1 MIAKRYTALASLA
14 LLTQTTHLFAQQA
27 AATAPVVKP
36 PTAAAVAPAAVKPPA
51 TVAPAAAPAVTPA
64 TAKPGAPVAV
74 APATAKPPIPGGV
87 APTTAP
93 AQTTDTTVLATREA
107 PTARNQVTEAFV
119 PQSGGLTANDV
130 AKRAVASSN
139 TIAAKNAEL
148 RAAAAEVDTAM
159 YQFLPK
165 VTLKAGYTRLSRVVN
180 SMGNG
185 SLLATQG
192 TAPFHIGPLDPTNPN
207 SPQGLVSADGQPVGS
222 AQIKFPIITDVYSLT
237 ASLNVPLSD
246 YVLRMSQSIEG
257 TKQNRE
263 AAELNI
269 QAEHAK
275 VEGDARVA
283 FFNWARAIGQV
294 AVTEKSIDRVKA
306 RLKDAEAAFTVGLVT
321 KAEVLRLQA
330 LVAATEAGLE
340 TAKGFRDLSAQQ
352 LSVIMND
359 KNADYI
365 LGEDVLAKPATR
377 PIEPLDQLVAEAHQR
392 RLELQSL
399 NHTVKSLENAESV
412 VRSGQLPRLDGFADY
427 TYANPNSRYTMSTG
441 WHGTWSAGVSLSY
454 TINELLMSGASANK
468 FKANRETVEANRNA
482 VAQGIR
488 MEVASAYT
496 DGRRAAAE
504 LEAAKRAAEASQ
516 AAYDTSIQLY
526 RVGKA
531 TTAELIDSEAE
542 LVNSNLRLI
551 NAHIDTKVAETKL
564 TRAIGRDLTKVG
576 H

>member
-1 MIAKRYTALASLA
+1 MARSKNIFHRRTRFRNRRREHCLVIAKRYTALASLA
-14 LLTQTTHLFAQQA
+14 LLTQTPNLFAQQA
-27 AATAPVVKP
+27 AVTAPVVKP
-36 PTAAAVAPAAVKPPA
+36 PAAAAVAPAAAKPPA
-51 TVAPAAAPAVTPA
+51 TVAPAAAPA
-64 TAKPGAPVAV
+64 TAP
-74 APATAKPPIPGGV
+74 
-87 APTTAP
+87 APTTDA
-93 AQTTDTTVLATREA
+93 TVLATREA

-148 RAAAAEVDTAM
+148 RAAAAEVDNAM

-207 SPQGLVSADGQPVGS
+207 SPQGLVSADGQPVGG

-359 KNADYI
+359 KNADYV
-365 LGEDVLAKPATR
+365 LGEDVLAIPATR
-377 PIEPLDQLVAEAHQR
+377 PIEPLEQLVAEAHQR

-412 VRSGQLPRLDGFADY
+412 VRAGQLPRLDGFADY
-427 TYANPNSRYTMSTG
+427 TYANPNSRYTMTTG